1 MQNLCIKNTK
11 QLFNAIIRRDIEK
24 IKECLKRD
32 VNLAYQ
38 GQSKNNAFHLFFKH
52 MPENTKILTMLIRCY
67 KKASL
72 CKNCVY
78 KNVVSLLI

>member
-38 GQSKNNAFHLFFKH
+38 GQGKNNAFHLFFQTYAIKYRNFNH
-52 MPENTKILTMLIRCY
+52 VN
-67 KKASL
+67 
-72 CKNCVY
+72 
-78 KNVVSLLI
+78 